1 MYYEV
6 IQMEKEVLNFEEA
19 AEFLEIS
26 TKTLNQILKDE
37 DIPAR
42 KIGREWR
49 FSKHALLDWLGR
61 GSSKDYFKNQTI
73 SRFEETRKGKTE
85 NLISHAKEILDTISR
100 EKSITIEDRKF
111 DFPDNVEMEVK
122 IKKRSDSIKF
132 ELEFEW
138 QTDEKGEIESE
149 E

>member
-1 MYYEV
+1 
-6 IQMEKEVLNFEEA
+6 MEKEVLNFEEA

-49 FSKHALLDWLGR
+49 FSKQALLEWLGR
-61 GSSKDYFKNQTI
+61 GSSKDYFKNQII

-100 EKSITIEDRKF
+100 EKSITIENRKF
-111 DFPDNVEMEVK
+111 DFPENVEMEVK

-138 QTDEKGEIESE
+138 QTDAKGEIESE